1 MKKKHLHLKQLKLS
15 KETVLNLS
23 AVKGGAVPDTGTG
36 TIVVLTAD
44 CQKTLDFNCDT
55 QGTVMPCCPGCR
67 SGANNT
73 VVKQYCTIIA
83 QTMDCPFEPADPS
96 PL

>member
-1 MKKKHLHLKQLKLS
+1 MKKKHLQLKQLKLT

-23 AVKGGAVPDTGTG
+23 EVKGGAVGTG
-36 TIVVLTAD
+36 GSVVVLTTD
-44 CQKTLDFNCDT
+44 CAKTQQVGCTDT

-73 VVKQYCTIIA
+73 VVKQYCTVITTA
-83 QTMDCPFEPADPS
+83 LDCAFEPAN
-96 PL
+96 PLG